1 MGWLRQDAP
10 AQKKSWLRGSSNS
23 ANSASNWIDDP
34 DSLLKESDFS
44 KAQKSMRT
52 EVINKT
58 GTLRDRKL
66 PVPGEGDDRNWLE
79 RKLNTPQDTGFL
91 GDVLDVISRGQYASA
106 NIAKTLTDDKKD
118 SFKSVLGSGYR
129 GLVGQDKTSYRDV
142 LEQSGME
149 QGKLRSALGFAGD
162 VLLDPTTYLTLGTGT
177 AAKIGG
183 KTAAKG
189 LGKVVPELL
198 GKEAIDR
205 GGVKFMGASL
215 IPGSVIEKGAEKAG
229 LFKAGNLL
237 RDTKPVQTLGK
248 ALVPNFREAGTE
260 KNVWSAFVDTKKG
273 YQNSLSYAQ
282 NKAIEDAIKM
292 AKGYTQA
299 ERTQATHAIQDPR
312 LYNMA
317 SDRVKSLANIANKS
331 FNDSAQIE
339 KELGLLKNPRPNSPL
354 GDIPKINSPMNY
366 RIKQTI
372 PKPTNKVFDLT
383 RNEFDKMANSG
394 DYFIRTVRTPSR
406 DVAGRVS
413 TPSGPLG
420 IEMGLEGA
428 HKGVTGFSLKDSS
441 RLKEWMG
448 REGWEHPNVAIYKGR
463 KLGDGP
469 HRLEAEFGADEL
481 VGTVPVSV
489 FKEANGDAYEALIRQ
504 AVADGKTIDPSIAKE
519 YAHIVPK
526 ESPKDLGKIK
536 LKTREPVT
544 KSTSNYVPG
553 IYPDKTKSFLQ
564 GITNNPG
571 IRATIGSHGK
581 QKKFDT
587 LQDAIDAGLKPETD
601 IAKLVGSRQVVSA
614 RATETQKF
622 INETLDKYGTKI
634 NAKNIDELDPSMGV
648 YLPKGSLAFF
658 PSGTVPDEVLEL
670 VKGMSKDEMI
680 EIPAGV
686 VKNGMLVS
694 KNVPVY
700 ALPKQIAGELNNFK
714 KLQTDEGSKGI
725 LGAYDNVLNLWKA
738 YATAVNPGFHIRNAQ
753 SNVFQTTLNSG
764 KELLNPMNHLR
775 ALGTNT
781 TKLPLAGSRISNKTI
796 DVGGRKMTLGEVS
809 ELMKKEGVTNTGWIG
824 KDIPNYIEKQL
835 DEGLKGKLQKV
846 PQLLNPL
853 SQNNA
858 LIKGGRAVG
867 GLVEDQARSFN
878 FLSEMNKTGDAKQ
891 AAKVVDK
898 NLFDY
903 GDVTPFEKN
912 VLKRTVPFYTWLRKN
927 VPLQAENIIR
937 TPGKYAATDKAL
949 DGVRDLSNPIDERNM
964 PEYMDNPNWVK
975 TPLQQDG
982 NPMYWNS
989 NLPMGDLEKLNPS
1002 QIGKTAL
1009 GSLSPLLK
1017 APLELQLNQNTFFG
1031 DEIEEYPGEMI
1042 KAPGYVPD
1050 LPEPVV
1056 KMLGAQYG
1064 LNKEEARELQVPARV
1079 RYMMSQVP
1087 FMENVSKS
1095 IDAKGEKK
1103 FNQLLSFLLGAKI
1116 TPFDAKKAEMNKLY
1130 EQRDALRDAF
1140 DKYQTQG
1147 VLESDDTLA
1156 EEKKKTSTKKS
1167 TSKWL
1172 K

>member
-58 GTLRDRKL
+58 GTLRDKKL
-66 PVPGEGDDRNWLE
+66 PIPGEGDDRNWLE

-118 SFKSVLGSGYR
+118 SFKSVLGSGYK
-129 GLVGQDKTSYRDV
+129 GLSGQDKTSYRDV

-189 LGKVVPELL
+189 LGKVIPELL

-205 GGVKFMGASL
+205 GGIKFMGASL
-215 IPGSVIEKGAEKAG
+215 IPDSVIEKGAEKAG

-248 ALVPNFREAGTE
+248 ALVPNFREAGTD

-282 NKAIEDAIKM
+282 NKAVEDAIKM

-299 ERTQATHAIQDPR
+299 EKTQATHAIQDIG
-312 LYNMA
+312 LYNSA
-317 SDRVKSLANIANKS
+317 SPKVKSLADKARMSFFKS
-331 FNDSAQIE
+331 SNAEQ
-339 KELGLLKNPRPNSPL
+339 ELGLLKNPRL
-354 GDIPKINSPMNY
+354 
-366 RIKQTI
+366 
-372 PKPTNKVFDLT
+372 
-383 RNEFDKMANSG
+383 
-394 DYFIRTVRTPSR
+394 
-406 DVAGRVS
+406 
-413 TPSGPLG
+413 
-420 IEMGLEGA
+420 
-428 HKGVTGFSLKDSS
+428 
-441 RLKEWMG
+441 
-448 REGWEHPNVAIYKGR
+448 
-463 KLGDGP
+463 
-469 HRLEAEFGADEL
+469 
-481 VGTVPVSV
+481 
-489 FKEANGDAYEALIRQ
+489 
-504 AVADGKTIDPSIAKE
+504 
-519 YAHIVPK
+519 
-526 ESPKDLGKIK
+526 
-536 LKTREPVT
+536 
-544 KSTSNYVPG
+544 NYVPG

-564 GITNNPG
+564 GITNNQG
-571 IRATIGSHGK
+571 IKATIGSHGK

-686 VKNGMLVS
+686 VRSGMLVS

-700 ALPKQIAGELNNFK
+700 ALPKQIAGELNNFRK
-714 KLQTDEGSKGI
+714 TVDDEGSKGV
-725 LGAYDNVLNLWKA
+725 LGAYDTVLNLWKA

-753 SNVFQTTLNSG
+753 SNVFQTGLAG
-764 KELLNPMNHLR
+764 GIKPLLNPLTHAKAAGVMVSDVPILKRIAPSLDRKILKGANTVNVN
-775 ALGTNT
+775 GTNLT
-781 TKLPLAGSRISNKTI
+781 FPKVK
-796 DVGGRKMTLGEVS
+796 
-809 ELMKKEGVTNTGWIG
+809 ELMKKEGTIDSGWLA
-824 KDIPNYIEKQL
+824 KDIPNYIDDKLDSGLKSKLSLKSL
-835 DEGLKGKLQKV
+835 DEAKETAKTIGKF
-846 PQLLNPL
+846 LNPL
-853 SQNNA
+853 SQKNG
-858 LIKGGRAVG
+858 LIRGGRAVG
-867 GLVEDQARSFN
+867 SGVENQARTFN
-878 FLSEMNKTGDAKQ
+878 FLSELKKTGDIKQ
-891 AAKVVDK
+891 ASRTVDK
-898 NLFDY
+898 TLFDY
-903 GDVTPFEKN
+903 GDVTQFEKN
-912 VLKRTVPFYTWLRKN
+912 VLKRTIPFYTWLRKN

-949 DGVRDLSNPIDERNM
+949 DGVRDLSDPIDERNM

-975 TPLQQDG
+975 TPLQQGG

-1009 GSLSPLLK
+1009 GSLSPLIK

-1031 DEIEEYPGEMI
+1031 DEIEKYPGEM
-1042 KAPGYVPD
+1042 KRAPGYVPD

-1064 LNKEEARELQVPARV
+1064 VSKDEVKELQVPARV
-1079 RYMMSQVP
+1079 RYLMSQVP

-1095 IDAKGEKK
+1095 IELTGDKK
-1103 FNQLLSFLLGAKI
+1103 DNQILSFLLGTKI
-1116 TPFDAKKAEMNKLY
+1116 APFDVKKAEMNALY

-1147 VLESDDTLA
+1147 LLESDEELA
-1156 EEKKKTSTKKS
+1156 KAKKKKTT
-1167 TSKWL
+1167 KWL
-1172 K
+1172 R